1 MKKSLI
7 IFASVF
13 SLMAYA
19 VDLKISQL
27 PQLLNANSNPSD
39 SLPIVDSVQGQTKQ
53 ISLAQL
59 DLRWQG
65 LPTGGTAL
73 QALTK
78 NSGANGDVAWRTID
92 KAFVGLGNVNNT
104 SDVNKPISTATQD
117 ALNLKANQSAL
128 ALKADKSYVDTN
140 LALKEDKLPN
150 GTNGDCLTLDS
161 GVPTWLPCGG
171 GGGGAVSSVFGRTGA
186 VTAQSGDYT
195 KAQVGLSD
203 VDNTSDADKPISDL
217 TQAALNTKQDSLG
230 SGSEGQV
237 LTWTSGSPTWQ
248 PSSSAAPSVSGSI
261 GTPLN
266 ISAGAGVSF
275 SGTNVSNIKFLK
287 SNGGTVNIS
296 ANPQIQAGNFV
307 GQTLELYF
315 TSDTDILI
323 FEDGDGLDL
332 PAVFVSA
339 NKRFLSLWWTGAAW
353 SQKYRR

>member
-1 MKKSLI
+1 MKKLLLI
-7 IFASVF
+7 GAIFSVT
-13 SLMAYA
+13 AYA

-65 LPTGGTAL
+65 LPTGGTAN
-73 QALTK
+73 QSLTK
-78 NSGANGDVAWRTID
+78 NSSANGDVSWKTID
-92 KAFVGLGNVNNT
+92 KTFVGLGNVNNT
-104 SDVNKPISTATQD
+104 SDINKPISTATQD
-117 ALNLKANQSAL
+117 ALNLKANSSAL

-140 LALKEDKLPN
+140 LLLKQDKLPN
-150 GTNGDCLTLDS
+150 GTNGYCLTLDS
-161 GVPTWLPCGG
+161 GSPTWLPCGG
-171 GGGGAVSSVFGRTGA
+171 GGGGAVSSVFGRTGT

-195 KAQVGLSD
+195 KSQVGLD
-203 VDNTSDADKPISDL
+203 QVDNTSDADKPVSDA

-230 SGSEGQV
+230 SGTEGQV
-237 LTWTSGSPTWQ
+237 LTWTSGNPTWQ

-261 GTPLN
+261 GAPLS
-266 ISAGAGVSF
+266 ITSGAGVSF
-275 SGTNVSNIKFLK
+275 SGSNVSNIKFLK
-287 SNGGTVNIS
+287 SNGGTVNVT
-296 ANPQIQAGNFV
+296 ANPQIQAGSFV
-307 GQTLELYF
+307 GQNLDLYF

-323 FEDGDGLDL
+323 LEDGDGLDL

-339 NKRFLSLWWTGAAW
+339 NKRFLSLWWTGSTW